1 MKKMQDGFELYRTY
15 VACRGIDFD
24 NAELFWNDTYLK
36 AERIRLLECETVK
49 GY

>member
-1 MKKMQDGFELYRTY
+1 MRYGFELDETF
-15 VACRGIDFD
+15 VACRETDFD

-36 AERIRLLECETVK
+36 AERIRLRECETVK